1 MGFIHPVLAV
11 DSNNSQKDININDIT
26 TNSSSCLLMDSKTG
40 KIIYAKN
47 AYEKIIEI
55 NKEHYLGYMKLSS
68 LSFTMGN
75 KEEAKEYLKK
85 TEECSNL
92 SPNDPQY
99 LYLKKNLE

>member
-1 MGFIHPVLAV
+1 MKKYQSPRNKYQLKLVTLGHQNITFITNL
-11 DSNNSQKDININDIT
+11 SNKDD
-26 TNSSSCLLMDSKTG
+26 
-40 KIIYAKN
+40 

>member
-1 MGFIHPVLAV
+1 MYLNIGDIYVEL
-11 DSNNSQKDININDIT
+11 SNYES
-26 TNSSSCLLMDSKTG
+26 
-40 KIIYAKN
+40 AKN